1 MRRFSTHTQTPDP
14 NSAVGYGPCSG
25 AWLLFATLGNM
36 LAALVVAG
44 ILAGHAGIPL
54 SAGLLLGA
62 ACAAGLPSLVPLL
75 RGRVVP
81 RWPDLAAALVA
92 ACAVAGAGFY
102 AAWPTLLPMGI
113 SVDAAHH
120 MQLIDWLVAQR
131 ALPPI
136 TNATRGLLGEM
147 NAYPAGFALLVVA
160 AARAAGLPA
169 LEVMYPCAAIVG
181 GLVAGVVVALAAGS
195 SAATQ
200 SRWWQAPLL
209 LAGPLLLLSHATFFM
224 DAYLDQSYYTMLFG
238 VLLTL
243 LAFGHALAL
252 PRWPLAAA
260 AQLGLALAALAST
273 YPLWLPLPA
282 AFAALVLARRWRSA
296 QTIWQ
301 TALVFAPPLLMGVL
315 DVLPR
320 SRAGQAVLAH
330 QGLVALPTLA
340 RLAPIVLALLGA
352 VVLLAARRARGL
364 LGAAGVVLLAA
375 LALAALAGTGRVAN
389 YHAYKLLFV
398 LTPLA
403 CAIVSAAALAL
414 AERPRWEW
422 LAGGAALGVALAA
435 SAFTQPPTR
444 IQLVT
449 PDLVAAARWLRANEP
464 EAATRAP
471 VVGTSLAPLAYWV
484 QIGLLGQRRDSAPI
498 AQRDLTAPLPPA
510 ESWLIDTEQP
520 SVALLARANERL
532 PGVHTLAQFGD
543 VRVVRRDKPLD
554 VAALNPLVLRYH
566 SFWED
571 ERLKT
576 AIEIQHPLAG
586 PLPELEIALE
596 ADGKPVN
603 RFLLAPDPQRTRPQ
617 YLGVDL
623 LPATLGGEGYVNT
636 SDFPRFAGPAA
647 PPAGNYTLV
656 LRLMLAGQSVDERV
670 LATFVRGGDGQ
681 IDALVP
687 GSGEFVYLR
696 HKAETAALRDSTT
709 DFGGGLVLS
718 GWNGPARAA
727 AGAPLAIDLR
737 WQAGAHTAQA
747 FFPELQLLDSSGN
760 VVASETSAPQG
771 GFYPSWLWRA
781 GESVDEQRTLALPP
795 DLPPGNYRLRLLV
808 HDYVAQRVLG
818 PAELGAVEVVAQR

>member
-1 MRRFSTHTQTPDP
+1 
-14 NSAVGYGPCSG
+14 
-25 AWLLFATLGNM
+25 M

-44 ILAGHAGIPL
+44 ILAGHAGLPL
-54 SAGLLLGA
+54 GGWLLGVALVA
-62 ACAAGLPSLVPLL
+62 ALPSFAPVL
-75 RGRVVP
+75 RGRVAP
-81 RWPDLAAALVA
+81 RWPELAAALLA
-92 ACAVAGAGFY
+92 ACAVAGAGLY
-102 AAWPTLLPMGI
+102 AAWPSLLPMGI

-120 MQLIDWLVAQR
+120 MQLVDWLATQR

-147 NAYPAGFALLVVA
+147 NAYPAGFALLVLA
-160 AARAAGLPA
+160 AARAAGQPA
-169 LEVMYPCAAIVG
+169 LEILYPSAAIVG
-181 GLVAGVVVALAAGS
+181 GLVAGVVVALAAGPCS
-195 SAATQ
+195 ATQ
-200 SRWWQAPLL
+200 PRAWQALLL
-209 LAGPLLLLSHATFFM
+209 LAGPLLLLTHTTFFM

-260 AQLGLALAALAST
+260 AQLGLTLAALAST
-273 YPLWLPLPA
+273 YPLWVPLPA
-282 AFAALVLARRWRSA
+282 ALAVLVLLRRSHGTQMLWQAALA
-296 QTIWQ
+296 
-301 TALVFAPPLLMGVL
+301 FGPPVLMGVL

-340 RLAPIVLALLGA
+340 RLAPILLALLGG
-352 VVLLAARRARGL
+352 VVLLAARRSRGL

-375 LALAALAGTGRVAN
+375 LVLAALASTGRVAN

-414 AERPRWEW
+414 AARPRWVW
-422 LAGGAALGVALAA
+422 LFGGAALGVALASGLA
-435 SAFTQPPTR
+435 TQSPPR
-444 IQLVT
+444 IQLVS
-449 PDLVAAARWLRANEP
+449 PDLVAAARWLRANDP

-471 VVGTSLAPLAYWV
+471 VLGTSLAPLAYWV

-510 ESWLIDTEQP
+510 ESWLIDAEQP
-520 SVALLARANERL
+520 SVALLASTNPRL
-532 PGVHTLAQFGD
+532 PGVRALAQFGE

-554 VAALNPLVLRYH
+554 VAALNPLVLRYRT
-566 SFWED
+566 FWED

-596 ADGKPVN
+596 ADGAMVN
-603 RFLLAPDPQRTRPQ
+603 RFLLVPDPQRTRPQ
-617 YLGVDL
+617 YLGADV

-636 SDFPRFAGPAA
+636 SDFPRFPAPA
-647 PPAGNYTLV
+647 TPPAGNYTLK
-656 LRLMLAGQSVDERV
+656 LRLRLAGQSVDERA
-670 LATFVRGGDGQ
+670 LATFTRSGDGQ
-681 IDALVP
+681 IGALVP

-696 HKAETAALRDSTT
+696 HRADTAALRGSPA
-709 DFGGGLVLS
+709 DFGGGLELA

-727 AGAPLAIDLR
+727 AGAPLTIGLR
-737 WQAGAHTAQA
+737 WQAGAVIAQA

-760 VVASETSAPQG
+760 VAASETSAPQG
-771 GFYPSWLWRA
+771 GFYPTWLWRA
-781 GESVDEQRTLALPP
+781 GERVDEQRTLALPP
-795 DLPPGNYRLRLLV
+795 ELPAGDYRLRLLV

-818 PAELGAVEVVAQR
+818 PIELGSIAVAARP